1 MQQRN
6 EIADKSADH
15 NSISR
20 QKKFP
25 KPIFLLHLCNS
36 EWTPK
41 KEKNPIRNPCTTY
54 IPPWYL
60 AKGLC
65 DWHSSTYLLLG
76 TCSFCGCFPF
86 YCCLLHGP
94 MMDVMY
100 PMCVQ
105 SLKKKM
111 MMKGAK
117 QQELPWCKTL
127 ERSPVPLCC
136 WVSMCQVGGGVGPND
151 FCAAEE

>member
-20 QKKFP
+20 QTKFP

-41 KEKNPIRNPCTTY
+41 KEKKSHQKSLHNIHTTM
-54 IPPWYL
+54 IASKGAVWLTLLHLSPPWNL
-60 AKGLC
+60 FFL
-65 DWHSSTYLLLG
+65 WLFSFLLLFAAWTNDECNVPNVCTISEEEDDDEG
-76 TCSFCGCFPF
+76 SKATRTPLMLNPKCSR
-86 YCCLLHGP
+86 
-94 MMDVMY
+94 
-100 PMCVQ
+100 
-105 SLKKKM
+105 
-111 MMKGAK
+111 A
-117 QQELPWCKTL
+117 
-127 ERSPVPLCC
+127 PLCC